1 MKSAISAIVL
11 GGVVLLAPSFASA
24 QQQKGGME
32 GYVVDRDG
40 NPVISSR
47 TGECVRSR
55 YGTAASDSPRC
66 KPQVTPAAASSRTP
80 TK

>member
-11 GGVVLLAPSFASA
+11 GSAVLLASSFASA
-24 QQQKGGME
+24 QQKGME
-32 GYVVDRDG
+32 GHVVDRDG
-40 NPVISSR
+40 NPVIGSR

-66 KPQVTPAAASSRTP
+66 KPQATPAAASSRMP
-80 TK
+80 AK

>member
-11 GGVVLLAPSFASA
+11 GSVVFLAPSFASA

-55 YGTAASDSPRC
+55 QWTAASESPRC
-66 KPQVTPAAASSRTP
+66 KPQATPAAASSGAPR
-80 TK
+80 K

>member
-11 GGVVLLAPSFASA
+11 GSAVLLASSFASA

-55 YGTAASDSPRC
+55 HWTAASESPRC
-66 KPQVTPAAASSRTP
+66 KPQATPAAATSRTP
-80 TK
+80 RK

>member
-11 GGVVLLAPSFASA
+11 GSVVLLAPSFASA
-24 QQQKGGME
+24 QQKAGMQ

-40 NPVISSR
+40 NPVIGSR